1 MELATGAGVL
11 LVLFLLTTLSFKLH
25 KARGQLPPGPTPW
38 LFLGNLLQK
47 DALPLHKT
55 FPKLFEK
62 YGSIFTLWLGPK
74 PLVVLCGY
82 DAVKGA
88 LVDHAE
94 AFGGRPPIPLIEKV
108 SGGYGLINSNN
119 AKWRELRRFTLSTL
133 RNFGMGR
140 KPMAE
145 RMQEEA
151 NCLVEAMA
159 AKQGQAFDAMP
170 DITAAVSNVLCSV
183 IFGNRFSYEDPK
195 LKELSDLIKDFVG
208 LFLRVT
214 GVVYNAIPRIM
225 DFLPGPH
232 KTFFSDSSK
241 LCQFIRD
248 IVESHKL
255 NLDPQ
260 NPDDFIDC
268 FLLRLNKE
276 QSSAQNIC
284 TEDLVMTTLI
294 LFVAGIETSTTSI
307 LYGLLL
313 LARFPHIQAKVHQEI
328 DEVVGVN
335 RAPGMEDRVKMNY
348 TNAVIHEIQ
357 RYQRG
362 SGEAFPRLTT
372 QDVDFKGYTIPQ
384 GTLVVPLLMSVHFDP
399 AYWETP
405 EKFDP
410 GHFLDAEGGFRKND
424 AFMPFS
430 AGKRACPGE
439 GLASMEL
446 FLFIATLLQNFTF
459 QLVTNSNEMDMDKMF
474 LDCREMGE
482 HRLLRATRRKNVK

>member
-1 MELATGAGVL
+1 MELVTGAGVL
-11 LVLFLLTTLSFKLH
+11 LLLFLLTALSFKLH

-47 DALPLHKT
+47 EVLPLHKT
-55 FPKLFEK
+55 YPKLFEK
-62 YGSIFTLWLGPK
+62 YGSVFTIWLGPK
-74 PLVVLCGY
+74 PVVVLCGY

-94 AFGGRPPIPLIEKV
+94 AFGGRPPIALVEKV
-108 SGGYGLINSNN
+108 TDGYGLLSPDNE
-119 AKWRELRRFTLSTL
+119 KWRELRRFTLSTL

-151 NCLVEAMA
+151 NCLVEVLA
-159 AKQGQAFDAMP
+159 AKQGQAFDPLP
-170 DITAAVSNVLCSV
+170 DIVTAASNVLCSV
-183 IFGNRFSYEDPK
+183 IFGTRFSYEDPQ
-195 LKELSDLIKDFVG
+195 LKELTDVIKKFVN
-208 LFLRVT
+208 LFFHVS
-214 GVVYNAIPRIM
+214 GVAYNAIPRIM
-225 DFLPGPH
+225 DFVPGPH
-232 KTFFSDSSK
+232 KSSFTDSSK
-241 LCQFIRD
+241 LFQFIRD
-248 IVESHKL
+248 SVESHKL

-260 NPDDFIDC
+260 NPGDFIDC

-284 TEDLVMTTLI
+284 VEDLVTTAFV
-294 LFVAGIETSTTSI
+294 LFVAGMETSSSSI

-313 LARFPHIQAKVHQEI
+313 LAKFPHIQAKVHQEI

-335 RAPGMEDRVKMNY
+335 RAPGVEDRVKMNY
-348 TNAVIHEIQ
+348 TNAFTHEML
-357 RYQRG
+357 RYQLG
-362 SGEAFPRLTT
+362 SSEAFPRLTT

-384 GTLVVPLLMSVHFDP
+384 GTIIVPLFISVHFDP
-399 AYWETP
+399 ACWETP

-410 GHFLDAEGGFRKND
+410 GHFLDAEGEFRKND
-424 AFMPFS
+424 AYMAFS

-439 GLASMEL
+439 GLAKMEL

-459 QLVTNSNEMDMDKMF
+459 QLVANPNEVDVDTLF
-474 LDCREMGE
+474 SACRGE
-482 HRLLRATRRKNVK
+482 RKHCLLRAIRRKNVK